1 MLQPNCASVES
12 MNSSGQL
19 PYAAMTK
26 SVYVPCCQISEDQ
39 ETQNAQEDGQC
50 HEQAG
55 YPVEE
60 PEDSSETHN
69 GHGGPYGRYAVCIE
83 PTENDGCRDG
93 QREGLCPSAAR
104 YLFDMFFCFHNLP
117 VLVGIPFPF
126 SGGFLQ
132 SASTGKVFEIN
143 TGVKRG

>member
-1 MLQPNCASVES
+1 MLNHPTFPD
-12 MNSSGQL
+12 SSI
-19 PYAAMTK
+19 K

-39 ETQNAQEDGQC
+39 ETQDAQENGQC

-60 PEDSSETHN
+60 PEDSSETYN
-69 GHGGPYGRYAVCIE
+69 GHGGPYGKYAVCIE

-93 QREGLCPSAAR
+93 QREGLCPPAAC